1 MDFAQVLLMEILISL
16 EILGQQSRQY
26 LLGEQVIFLWTYKL
40 SFLNTIINKTIEE
53 CPRHHQSMILLQIWK
68 EILNIN
74 IRVYKSLS
82 ATVVMQIC

>member
-53 CPRHHQSMILLQIWK
+53 CPPPPPVDDTITNMERNS
-68 EILNIN
+68 
-74 IRVYKSLS
+74 
-82 ATVVMQIC
+82 